1 MSFVIFIILF
11 ISFIVGVFFAKGV
24 SYMNDNH
31 PNYKG
36 EDFLEL
42 PNKPPF

>member
-1 MSFVIFIILF
+1 MAIVITLS
-11 ISFIVGVFFAKGV
+11 ISLIVGAIFASGV
-24 SYMNDNH
+24 SHMNNKH
-31 PNYKG
+31 PDYKG